1 MFTTLALYLL
11 EVLLCSGL
19 LVLIYQLFFRKLT
32 HFRWMR
38 YYLLMSLVLP
48 LLLPLTPWISL
59 PFFSVEAVVPLSGIG
74 QSFNS
79 NISHWIYELPDSQL
93 AVNEAASQPRFT
105 FAALVIGGIYIMGAI
120 YFFFALGRQLYR
132 IRQLLVRYEREK
144 QPGYW
149 LVWLDG
155 DTAPFSFL
163 NYLFLG
169 KSCLKMDRDEL
180 EKVKQH
186 ELVHIRQRHSL
197 DLLLLELINVVCWFN
212 PFHRLFRKH
221 LQDVHEYLADEQVA
235 ANGAWQPYARLLVEM
250 SRRPLPVSLTAGFTA
265 RQIGRRIR
273 MMSRHRSGRWSLLRF
288 TVILPL
294 SVSLLFLYSCLE
306 EIPENYANVD
316 SEKSVALPADGS
328 NLKIGRIS
336 WEGNEVYTDAQL
348 SEVFSLKSGD
358 YFDSAAVARSLDY
371 HPEQINTTISD
382 LYMDE
387 GYLFFSL
394 EVEKWERAEGV
405 VDLNMKIFEGEPNR
419 LGDITIRGNQSVSA
433 EEILREIDL
442 KTGELFSRSK
452 LIGAQRTIAEL
463 GYFDPQ
469 HVRVN
474 PIPKHEQHEVDIEF
488 VVEEIN

>member
-19 LVLIYQLFFRKLT
+19 LVLMYQLFFRKLT

-48 LLLPLTPWISL
+48 LILPLTPWISQ
-59 PFFSVEAVVPLSGIG
+59 PFFSAEAVVPLGGIG
-74 QSFNS
+74 QSVNA
-79 NISHWIYELPDSQL
+79 NIAHWIYELPDGQL
-93 AVNEAASQPRFT
+93 AVDGAESQPRLT
-105 FAALVIGGIYIMGAI
+105 YAALIISCLYIMGVI
-120 YFFFALGRQLYR
+120 YFFFVLGYQLYR
-132 IRQLLVRYEREK
+132 IRQLLVQSEKEK

-169 KSCLKMDRDEL
+169 KSCQLMDRDEL

-197 DLLLLELINVVCWFN
+197 DMLLLEMINMLCWFN

-235 ANGAWQPYARLLVEM
+235 ASGAWQPYARLLVEL
-250 SRRPLPVSLTAGFTA
+250 SRMPLPVSLTTGFTA
-265 RQIGRRIR
+265 QQIGRRIR
-273 MMSRHRSGRWSLLRF
+273 MMGRNRSGRWSLLRF

-294 SVSLLFLYSCLE
+294 SVSLVFLYSCLE
-306 EIPENYANVD
+306 EVPENYVNVD
-316 SEKSVALPADGS
+316 SEKGVTLPTEVGD
-328 NLKIGRIS
+328 LKIGRIF

-358 YFDSAAVARSLDY
+358 YFDSAAVARRLDY
-371 HPEQINTTISD
+371 HPEQTTISD

-394 EVEKWERAEGV
+394 EIEKQERAEGV
-405 VDLNMKIFEGEPNR
+405 VDLNMKIVEGEPNR

-433 EEILREIDL
+433 EEILQEIDMER
-442 KTGELFSRSK
+442 GELFSRSK
-452 LIGAQRTIAEL
+452 LIAAQRTIAEL

-469 HVRVN
+469 NVRVN
-474 PIPKHEQHEVDIEF
+474 PIPKHEDSIVDIEF
-488 VVEEIN
+488 VVEEINE